1 MPPVRSPLRLASL
14 KRHWLTPGRR
24 LSTGKVCPVPHANT
38 RPHGFSQ
45 MWLFHPDSP
54 FWKLVGYTRFYP
66 LLADV
71 ARNGIANLIPKP
83 TKAK

>member
-1 MPPVRSPLRLASL
+1 
-14 KRHWLTPGRR
+14 
-24 LSTGKVCPVPHANT
+24 
-38 RPHGFSQ
+38 

-83 TKAK
+83 TKAKPQKTKGK